1 MVAVSG
7 AQDLVLKIAKLS
19 FNSRLNVR
27 TCSHIRVYYRTTVLS
42 VCPGAFR
49 RWRALLCRQ
58 LRGSSTN
65 SAGRRALWEQMRRD
79 TAVQLQ
85 NLTLDNN
92 NNNRKCSS
100 GCGSGTGSGSGSS
113 AASSSSRVNVAP
125 VTRGTTTAQHTLRQ
139 LIPTTT
145 AKWWSE
151 EFQKTVPKFRTSE
164 RHCSQKAAGRF
175 ANTVL
180 VLLPPPRSVGAWCYN
195 MSSGAIGL
203 LTSSFFFYDL
213 GSVTRYRFFQI
224 SVFRVWGLATH
235 GV

>member
-1 MVAVSG
+1 M
-7 AQDLVLKIAKLS
+7 LKIAKLS

-27 TCSHIRVYYRTTVLS
+27 RCSHIGVYYRTTVLS
-42 VCPGAFR
+42 ACPGAFR

-92 NNNRKCSS
+92 NNNNRKCSS

-113 AASSSSRVNVAP
+113 AAGSSSSSRVNVAP
-125 VTRGTTTAQHTLRQ
+125 VTRGTTTAHHTLRQ

-151 EFQKTVPKFRTSE
+151 EGSRKQCPNSGLQKGTAARKRPADSQTPYSCCCHPRDLLGLGATLV
-164 RHCSQKAAGRF
+164 CSPA
-175 ANTVL
+175 V
-180 VLLPPPRSVGAWCYN
+180 
-195 MSSGAIGL
+195 
-203 LTSSFFFYDL
+203 SSF
-213 GSVTRYRFFQI
+213 TI
-224 SVFRVWGLATH
+224 WGL
-235 GV
+235 